1 MASKLSKNGA
11 HALNFSSGVLE
22 VAGVADSVRD
32 SILDATE
39 RFPGTSGEL
48 ALENPAALQITGLDK
63 SFGEREVLK
72 DLSLSVPEGAFV
84 AVIGH
89 SGCGK
94 STLLRLIAGLDEP
107 TSGEIALDGETV
119 SGINPQVR
127 VMFQEARLLP
137 WKRVIDNVALGLP
150 RAARPRAQGVLESVG
165 LGDRAGDWPSILS
178 GGQRQRV
185 ALARALAG
193 APRFLLLDE
202 PLGALDAL
210 TRLEMQALLESI
222 WQEHKFTA
230 LLITHDV
237 EEAVTLA
244 DYVVVMDEGRFIVNE
259 PVPLPRPRDHS
270 DPQFVEITQ
279 RLLKQVRAMKK

>member
-11 HALNFSSGVLE
+11 HSLNFSSGVLE
-22 VAGVADSVRD
+22 VARVANSVF
-32 SILDATE
+32 DATE
-39 RFPGTSGEL
+39 RTTKEL
-48 ALENPAALQITGLDK
+48 DSKDSAALQITQLDK
-63 SFGEREVLK
+63 SFGERQVLK
-72 DLSLSVPEGAFV
+72 DLSLSVPEGAFI

-107 TSGEIALDGETV
+107 TSGEIALDGEV
-119 SGINPQVR
+119 VRGITPKVR
-127 VMFQEARLLP
+127 VMFQDARLLP

-150 RAARPRAQGVLESVG
+150 RETQARAQKVLESVG
-165 LGDRAGDWPSILS
+165 LGDRARDWPSILS

-193 APRFLLLDE
+193 APRLLLLDE

-210 TRLEMQALLESI
+210 TRLEMQSLLESI

-244 DYVVVMDEGRFIVNE
+244 DHVVIMDEGRFVVNE
-259 PVPLPRPRDHS
+259 PVPLARPRNHS

-279 RLLKQVRAMKK
+279 HLLKQVRAMKK